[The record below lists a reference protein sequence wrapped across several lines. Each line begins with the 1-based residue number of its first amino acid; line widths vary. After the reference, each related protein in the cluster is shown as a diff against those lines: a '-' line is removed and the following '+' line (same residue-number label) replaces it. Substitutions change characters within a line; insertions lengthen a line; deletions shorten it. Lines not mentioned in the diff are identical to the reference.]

1 MKTLRRTLKNT
12 MPFDSA
18 LIDPAS
24 LSWQFSSWVGQ
35 GRGHDAKAQMNTDL
49 GPAFLASWPRPWP
62 TQEENC
68 QSKPCFGG
76 GSGALL
82 GLAMLSC
89 TLELL
94 TLTIG
99 MFQN

>member
-1 MKTLRRTLKNT
+1 MASVLYRLLRYASGPPSLKTSPSYLKVRKWLHENAAAN
-12 MPFDSA
+12 FEKHNA
-18 LIDPAS
+18 FR
-24 LSWQFSSWVGQ
+24 LSVSV
-35 GRGHDAKAQMNTDL
+35 D
-49 GPAFLASWPRPWP
+49 RPSK
-62 TQEENC
+62 
-68 QSKPCFGG
+68 SKPCFGG